1 MDLDS
6 IRTFNQLEAE
16 TDSLE
21 KKLLM
26 TMIKVINDWIFEE
39 VRFSDGEATDIGIHD
54 FKQKVDLQGEILED
68 AIRRADDV
76 VANLRKAF
84 NELDD
89 EEKKLSVQLF
99 VGNKTLEVD
108 VATKIKDIR
117 MKKEFL
123 LRTMIKNRAA
133 NPLLLLSNQLYTVAL
148 FDTFLEGNSQLKEE
162 DDLYLRILND
172 ADEFGYKSPQ
182 IEVARLN
189 YGNALSRK
197 MI

>member
-89 EEKKLSVQLF
+89 EEKKLSGQLF

-108 VATKIKDIR
+108 VNGSLKFEITAKR
-117 MKKEFL
+117 L
-123 LRTMIKNRAA
+123 YAA
-133 NPLLLLSNQLYTVAL
+133 
-148 FDTFLEGNSQLKEE
+148 SQRVL
-162 DDLYLRILND
+162 
-172 ADEFGYKSPQ
+172 
-182 IEVARLN
+182 
-189 YGNALSRK
+189 
-197 MI
+197 